1 MNAIESHESKKL
13 QAYLKRKYPLRALP
27 GISDR
32 RERLFAELG
41 VHNQVDLL
49 YYFPRNYEDWSVLT
63 PISQIRET
71 GIYTFQAT
79 IANRPVINRK
89 GKLSWIRFRLV
100 DHNYT
105 LEVTIFNQAWLMEQL
120 ELGDSFVFHGRVEVK
135 GARRSIVNPAYK
147 KPEEAGRI
155 GMLANYPLIKGLNQK
170 VIRQGLETI
179 IHSGL
184 HSKLTDALPDFI
196 RERFSLATLDFSLKN
211 IHQAKNAHE
220 LRLARYRLAFD
231 ELFLMRAALELDHS
245 RNISGKKAKALV
257 SNKQVADKINNLR
270 ASLPFSLTNS
280 QVLAINDVF
289 RELRREKPMN
299 RLLQGDVGS
308 GKTMVAIFAMAYVGL
323 LGGQSLFM
331 VPTSVLA
338 EQHMKTLTSH
348 FSDLNIG
355 VDLLL
360 GATKSSERAAILA
373 RCASGETKVLLG
385 THALLQ
391 DDIQFANLL
400 LTITDEQH
408 RFGVRQRAKLGFE
421 QSVKSYEPHRLH
433 MSATPIPRSLAMI
446 FFNDLDISLMQD
458 MPSGRQEVI
467 TKIVKE
473 RELGKVYQ
481 KMAEEIRAGAQIY
494 VVCPA
499 IEESDSLSLKSA
511 EETYDHL
518 RLAVFPER
526 NIALMHGRMKQE
538 QKESLMHEFIKGEID
553 ILVSTTVIEV
563 GVDNPNASLMLVL
576 NAERFGLAQLH
587 QLRGRVG
594 RGTRQAYC
602 YLQSDHEGELARDR
616 LETLVR
622 FSDGFQLA
630 EEDLRLRGPGDF
642 LGTRQSGIPAFHLL
656 NLYED
661 QEIIRNVQEALNSI
675 KALPHEVLPEAKK
688 KIQRAIFERYPD
700 LEQGLTI

>member
-1 MNAIESHESKKL
+1 MSAIESRESKNF
-13 QAYLKRKYPLRALP
+13 QAYLKEKYPLRALP
-27 GISDR
+27 GISDK

-63 PISQIRET
+63 PLSQIRES

-79 IANRPVINRK
+79 IANRPVISRK

-105 LEVTIFNQAWLMEQL
+105 LEVTIFNQAWLMDQL
-120 ELGDSFVFHGRVEVK
+120 RVGDSFVFHGRVEVK
-135 GARRSIVNPAYK
+135 GTRRSVVNPAYRR
-147 KPEEAGRI
+147 PEEAGRI
-155 GMLANYPLIKGLNQK
+155 GMLANYPLVKGLNQK
-170 VIRQGLETI
+170 IIRQGLETI

-196 RERFSLATLDFSLKN
+196 REKFSLATLDFSLKN

-231 ELFLMRAALELDHS
+231 ELFLMRAALELDHIED
-245 RNISGKKAKALV
+245 ISGKKAKALV
-257 SNKQVADKINNLR
+257 SSKQVADKINNLR

-280 QVLAINDVF
+280 QVHAINDVF

-338 EQHMKTLTSH
+338 EQHMKTLTSY

-360 GATKSSERAAILA
+360 GATKPSERAAILE

-391 DDIQFANLL
+391 DDIHFANLL

-467 TKIVKE
+467 TKVVKE

-481 KMAEEIRAGAQIY
+481 KMAEEIGAGAQIY

-499 IEESDSLSLKSA
+499 IEESDSLSLRSA
-511 EETYDHL
+511 EETYEHL
-518 RLAVFPER
+518 LALFPKR
-526 NIALMHGRMKQE
+526 KIALMHGRMKQDR
-538 QKESLMHEFIKGEID
+538 KESLMHEFIEGKID

-602 YLQSDHEGELARDR
+602 YLQSDHEGELAKDR

-622 FSDGFQLA
+622 YSDGFQLA

-661 QEIIRNVQEALNSI
+661 QEIISHVQETLNSI
-675 KALPHEVLPEAKK
+675 KALPQEAFTAAKK
-688 KIQRAIFERYPD
+688 KIQRAVFERYPD